1 MTKKVA
7 LILLGTGWTLGF
19 TIAAIPLFWNKWDTA
34 QECEFDEVLH
44 PWYVAGIITPV
55 FSMVW
60 ICLLMVY
67 WRIWKEASK
76 HAKQMRTSGLHESAS
91 DWKSVQ
97 VSLEFFVRICFAF
110 VFIVHY
116 FQLYPWRVLKTNL
129 SFRWNLFFFS
139 SFRKKWLC
147 KFHF

>member
-7 LILLGTGWTLGF
+7 LILLSTGWLLGF
-19 TIAAIPLFWNKWDTA
+19 GIAVVPLFWNKWDTA
-34 QECEFDEVLH
+34 ETCEFDEVLH

-60 ICLLMVY
+60 ICLLTVY
-67 WRIWKEASK
+67 WRIWREASK

-97 VSLEFFVRICFAF
+97 VRNKRI
-110 VFIVHY
+110 
-116 FQLYPWRVLKTNL
+116 
-129 SFRWNLFFFS
+129 
-139 SFRKKWLC
+139 
-147 KFHF
+147 